1 MRRIKI
7 KKKKKH
13 NKHNKR
19 DYLVIVGQDTGSK
32 EEARFLY
39 LNSFLVP

>member
-19 DYLVIVGQDTGSK
+19 DYLVIVGRTLV
-32 EEARFLY
+32 ARRRLDFY
-39 LNSFLVP
+39 T

>member
-7 KKKKKH
+7 KKKKKQ
-13 NKHNKR
+13 NHNKR
-19 DYLVIVGQDTGSK
+19 DHLVIVGQATGDK

>member
-19 DYLVIVGQDTGSK
+19 DHLVTVGQETGGK